1 MKESGV
7 FERAFAK
14 VNLALNVG
22 GIRAD
27 GYHEV
32 TMILQQV
39 DVWDEIDLYKR
50 PRFEASLECNLPYL
64 VKDERNLAVKAVRL
78 LQKTYGIGGVH
89 VRLFKKIPVAAGMA
103 GGSADAAAV
112 LRGASC
118 LYGLDLPDERLMKLA
133 QQLGSDVPYCVIG
146 GTCLAE
152 GRGEKLTRIDPF
164 PEALCILVK
173 PNFGIS
179 TPWSYQQYHVTPD
192 NPPADIDGMI
202 EAMKASDLAKSASM
216 MRNQLEKIAVEHYPV
231 LGRIESTMM
240 DLGALGARMTGSG
253 PTVFGIFDD
262 ALKAQ
267 KALMTLRRQ
276 LGRMEIIMCRIGGK
290 DPYHGGQGDLCE
302 KDGRQGADRDTALP
316 ENGSEEDFES

>member
-1 MKESGV
+1 MRESGV
-7 FERAFAK
+7 FERAYAK

-22 GIRAD
+22 GMRAD

-39 DVWDEIDLYKR
+39 DVWDEIDMYKR
-50 PRFEASLECNLPYL
+50 PRFEASMECNLPYL

-89 VRLFKKIPVAAGMA
+89 LRIFKKIPVAAGMA

-112 LRGASC
+112 LRGASR
-118 LYGLDLPDERLMKLA
+118 LYGLRLPEERLMKLA
-133 QQLGSDVPYCVIG
+133 EQLGSDVPYCVIG

-202 EAMKASDLAKSASM
+202 EAMKASDLVRCASM
-216 MRNQLEKIAVEHYPV
+216 MRNQLEKTAVERYPV
-231 LGRIESTMM
+231 LARIEGMLT
-240 DLGALGARMTGSG
+240 DLGALGVRMTGSG

-267 KALMTLRRQ
+267 QALQILRKQ
-276 LGRMEIIMCRIGGK
+276 PGRMEVMMCRIGGRT
-290 DPYHGGQGDLCE
+290 PYRSGLSDAE
-302 KDGRQGADRDTALP
+302 DEEAP
-316 ENGSEEDFES
+316 EGEEDPEDDEEEI